1 MFGIENVSEMA
12 RTAAIDSPRFKKA
25 VMKDPKLILK
35 NYGLYA
41 TSARLAI
48 LDALLR
54 SGPVFGHA
62 ELMSACKEKLD
73 RVTIWRTLHLFYE
86 CNLLLK
92 VPSSTG
98 AIRYIFR
105 GTGGKE
111 ISAKQVSRQNS
122 HLQLICQHCG
132 KIISVN
138 NFELP
143 ITRFPGKFEPT
154 YIDTVVNGKCSSCAN
169 KGK

>member
-1 MFGIENVSEMA
+1 M
-12 RTAAIDSPRFKKA
+12 T
-25 VMKDPKLILK
+25 DPKLILK

-41 TSARLAI
+41 TRARLMI

-54 SGPVFGHA
+54 SAPVFDHA
-62 ELMSACKEKLD
+62 DLMAACKEKFN

-86 CNLLLK
+86 HNLLLK
-92 VPSSTG
+92 VPSSNG
-98 AIRYIFR
+98 SVRYMFR

-122 HLQLICQHCG
+122 HLQLICQECG
-132 KIISVN
+132 KIISFD

-143 ITRFPGKFEPT
+143 ITGLPAKFEPL
-154 YIDTVVNGKCSSCAN
+154 YIDTIVNGKCSSCA
-169 KGK
+169 KKTK

>member
-1 MFGIENVSEMA
+1 
-12 RTAAIDSPRFKKA
+12 
-25 VMKDPKLILK
+25 MKDPKRILK

-41 TSARLAI
+41 THARLMI

-54 SGPVFGHA
+54 SGPVFDHA
-62 ELMSACKEKLD
+62 ELMVACKEKLD
-73 RVTIWRTLHLFYE
+73 RVTVWRTLHLFYE
-86 CNLLLK
+86 RNLLLK

-105 GTGGKE
+105 GTEGKK
-111 ISAKQVSRQNS
+111 ISAKQLSRQNS
-122 HLQLICQHCG
+122 HLQLVCQDCG

-143 ITRFPGKFEPT
+143 ITGLPGKFEPL
-154 YIDTVVNGKCSSCAN
+154 YIDTVVNGKCSDCA
-169 KGK
+169 KKT